1 MEKFASQDSR
11 SYSLNFYLNIWFRAR
26 KVTGTFEKRV
36 SGLQQFF
43 FGSLALRFGRKMEGL
58 GPPGPLPRICNFTT
72 EETLAEVLLID
83 FISFQKYSSQPRKN
97 CHECNRQEINYRLSF
112 KNFLLFC
119 QAFPVHRAGCDLRD
133 TVILLSCQY
142 LATCPDVVQRTG
154 RKSGENQQ
162 KERGKLNLVNKLAPS
177 LKQIW
182 IVLEWD
188 SRVKAFCVMR
198 SFSSYLH
205 QVGPKWTKWKGQRAL
220 WPHVDWSRGE
230 FW

>member
-43 FGSLALRFGRKMEGL
+43 FGPLALRFGRKMEGL

-97 CHECNRQEINYRLSF
+97 CHEYNRHEINYRLSF

-133 TVILLSCQY
+133 TVILLSWQHAQTYCNG
-142 LATCPDVVQRTG
+142 LG
-154 RKSGENQQ
+154 G
-162 KERGKLNLVNKLAPS
+162 NLVKINRKN
-177 LKQIW
+177 
-182 IVLEWD
+182 E
-188 SRVKAFCVMR
+188 
-198 SFSSYLH
+198 
-205 QVGPKWTKWKGQRAL
+205 
-220 WPHVDWSRGE
+220 E
-230 FW
+230 N